1 MSEAALHVWNCI
13 ARTEVQLFMECK
25 VPREGIP
32 KELMIILLHCL
43 LDSHAGVCK
52 IE

>member
-25 VPREGIP
+25 VPREG
-32 KELMIILLHCL
+32 ELMIILLHCL

>member
-1 MSEAALHVWNCI
+1 MSEAALDLHVWNCI

-32 KELMIILLHCL
+32 KELMIIKYFTSLF
-43 LDSHAGVCK
+43 A
-52 IE
+52 